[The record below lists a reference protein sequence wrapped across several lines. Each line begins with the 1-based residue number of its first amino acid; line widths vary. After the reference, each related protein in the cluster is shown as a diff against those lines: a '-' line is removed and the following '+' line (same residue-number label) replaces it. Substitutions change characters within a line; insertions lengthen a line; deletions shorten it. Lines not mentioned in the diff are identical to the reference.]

1 MKPDTMPHPDT
12 AVVTGAFSYTG
23 RYVSRRLLDDGVR
36 VKTLTGHPDR
46 RDPFGGRVEA
56 APLDFSDP
64 DGLHRSMRGAS
75 VLYNTYWVRFERG
88 QTNFDRAVENSGV
101 LFEAAAKAGISRI
114 VHISVSNASSGSR
127 LPYFRGKGRVEESLK
142 RLGIPY
148 AIIRP
153 TLTFGAGDLL
163 LNNMAWALRRFPF
176 FPICGS
182 GDYPVQPI
190 YAGDLADQ
198 AVAAA
203 SQAGNSVSDAAGPE
217 TLSFEALLRLLAS
230 AMGVRSRFVHTP
242 PSLGL
247 ALTRLVG
254 MMMRDVVLTR
264 DEVDGLMAG
273 LLTSDAAPTGM
284 TSLSSWLEDNSHHL
298 GRRYASE
305 LSRHFDS

>member
-1 MKPDTMPHPDT
+1 MPHPDT

-23 RYVSRRLLDDGVR
+23 RYVSQRLLDDGVR
-36 VKTLTGHPDR
+36 VKTLTGHPNR

-64 DGLHRSMRGAS
+64 DGLYRSMQGAD

-88 QTNFDRAVENSGV
+88 RTTFDRAVENSSV

-114 VHISVSNASSGSR
+114 VHISVSNASSGSS
-127 LPYFRGKGRVEESLK
+127 LPYFKGKGQVEESLK
-142 RLGIPY
+142 GLGVPY

-153 TLTFGAGDLL
+153 TLTFGRGDLL

-176 FPICGS
+176 FPICGN
-182 GDYPVQPI
+182 GNYPVQPI

-217 TLSFEALLRLLAS
+217 TLSFEALLRLIAS
-230 AMGVRSRFVHTP
+230 SMGVPCRLVHTP

-247 ALTRLVG
+247 TLTRLVG
-254 MMMRDVVLTR
+254 LMMRDVVLTR

-273 LLTSDAAPTGM
+273 LLTSDAAPTG
-284 TSLSSWLEDNSHHL
+284 TTALSSWLEDNSHHL

-305 LSRHFDS
+305 LNRHFDS

>member
-1 MKPDTMPHPDT
+1 MKPDTIPHPDT

-23 RYVSRRLLDDGVR
+23 RYITRRLLDEGVHVR
-36 VKTLTGHPDR
+36 TLTGHPDR
-46 RDPFGGRVEA
+46 QDPFGGQVEA

-64 DGLHRSMRGAS
+64 DGLHRSMQGAG

-88 QTNFDRAVENSGV
+88 QTTFDRAVENSSV

-114 VHISVSNASSGSR
+114 VHISVSKASSGSS
-127 LPYFRGKGRVEESLK
+127 LPYFKGKGRVEESLK
-142 RLGIPY
+142 GLGIPY
-148 AIIRP
+148 STIRP

-163 LNNMAWALRRFPF
+163 MNNMAWALRRFPF

-217 TLSFEALLRLLAS
+217 TLSFEALLRLIAS
-230 AMGVRSRFVHTP
+230 SMGVRSRFVHTP

-247 ALTRLVG
+247 NLTRLVG
-254 MMMRDVVLTR
+254 LMVRDVVLTR

-273 LLTSDAAPTGM
+273 LLTSDAAPTG
-284 TSLSSWLEDNSHHL
+284 TTALSSWLEDYAHHL
-298 GRRYASE
+298 GLRYASE
-305 LSRHFDS
+305 LRRHFDS

>member
-1 MKPDTMPHPDT
+1 MPHPDT

-23 RYVSRRLLDDGVR
+23 RYVSQRLLDDGVR
-36 VKTLTGHPDR
+36 VKTLTGHPNR

-64 DGLHRSMRGAS
+64 DGLYRSMQGAGI
-75 VLYNTYWVRFERG
+75 LYNTYWVRFERG
-88 QTNFDRAVENSGV
+88 RTTFDRAVENSSV
-101 LFEAAAKAGISRI
+101 LFEAAAKAGINRI

-127 LPYFRGKGRVEESLK
+127 LPYFRGKGQVEELLK
-142 RLGIPY
+142 GLGVPY

-176 FPICGS
+176 FPICGN
-182 GDYPVQPI
+182 GNYPVQPI

-203 SQAGNSVSDAAGPE
+203 SQAGNSVSDAAGPD
-217 TLSFEALLRLLAS
+217 TLSFEALLRLIAS
-230 AMGVRSRFVHTP
+230 SMGAPCRLVHTP

-247 ALTRLVG
+247 TLTRLVG
-254 MMMRDVVLTR
+254 LMMRDVVLTR

-273 LLTSDAAPTGM
+273 LLTSDAAPTG
-284 TSLSSWLEDNSHHL
+284 TTALSSWLEDNSHHL

-305 LSRHFDS
+305 LNRHFDS

>member
-1 MKPDTMPHPDT
+1 MPHPDT

-23 RYVSRRLLDDGVR
+23 RYVSQRLLDDGVR
-36 VKTLTGHPDR
+36 VKTLTGHPNR

-64 DGLHRSMRGAS
+64 DGLYRSMQGAG

-88 QTNFDRAVENSGV
+88 RTTFDRAVENSSV
-101 LFEAAAKAGISRI
+101 LFEAAAKVGINRI

-127 LPYFRGKGRVEESLK
+127 LPYFKGKGQVEESLK
-142 RLGIPY
+142 GLGVPY

-153 TLTFGAGDLL
+153 TLTFGRGDLL

-176 FPICGS
+176 FPICGN
-182 GDYPVQPI
+182 GNYPVQPI

-198 AVAAA
+198 AVSAA
-203 SQAGNSVSDAAGPE
+203 SQTGNSVTDAAGPE
-217 TLSFEALLRLLAS
+217 TLSFEALLRLIAS
-230 AMGVRSRFVHTP
+230 SMGVPCRLVHTP

-247 ALTRLVG
+247 TLTRLVG
-254 MMMRDVVLTR
+254 LTMRDVVLTR

-273 LLTSDAAPTGM
+273 LLTSDAAPTGT
-284 TSLSSWLEDNSHHL
+284 TSLSSWLEDNASDL

>member
-1 MKPDTMPHPDT
+1 MPHPDT

-23 RYVSRRLLDDGVR
+23 RYVSQRLLDDGVR
-36 VKTLTGHPDR
+36 VKTLTGHPNR

-64 DGLHRSMRGAS
+64 DGLYRSMQGAGI
-75 VLYNTYWVRFERG
+75 LYNTYWVRFERG
-88 QTNFDRAVENSGV
+88 RTTFDRAVENSSV
-101 LFEAAAKAGISRI
+101 LFEAAAKAGINRI

-127 LPYFRGKGRVEESLK
+127 LPYFRGKGQVEESLK
-142 RLGIPY
+142 GLGVPY

-153 TLTFGAGDLL
+153 TLTFGRGDLL

-176 FPICGS
+176 FPICGN
-182 GDYPVQPI
+182 GNYPVQPI

-217 TLSFEALLRLLAS
+217 TLSFEALLRLIAS
-230 AMGVRSRFVHTP
+230 SMGVPCRLVHTP

-247 ALTRLVG
+247 TLTRLVG
-254 MMMRDVVLTR
+254 LMMRDVVLTR

-273 LLTSDAAPTGM
+273 LLTSDAAPTG
-284 TSLSSWLEDNSHHL
+284 TTALSSWLEDHASDL

>member
-1 MKPDTMPHPDT
+1 MPHPDT

-23 RYVSRRLLDDGVR
+23 RYVSQRLLDDGVR
-36 VKTLTGHPDR
+36 VKTLTGHPNR

-64 DGLHRSMRGAS
+64 DGLYRSMQGAG

-88 QTNFDRAVENSGV
+88 RTTFDRAVENSSV
-101 LFEAAAKAGISRI
+101 LFEAAAKVGINRI

-127 LPYFRGKGRVEESLK
+127 LPYFRGKGQVEESLK
-142 RLGIPY
+142 GLGVPY

-153 TLTFGAGDLL
+153 TLTFGRGDLL
-163 LNNMAWALRRFPF
+163 LNNMAWSLRRFPF
-176 FPICGS
+176 FPICGN
-182 GDYPVQPI
+182 GNYPVQPI

-217 TLSFEALLRLLAS
+217 TLSFEALLRLIAS
-230 AMGVRSRFVHTP
+230 SMGVPCRLVHTP

-247 ALTRLVG
+247 TLTRLVG
-254 MMMRDVVLTR
+254 LMMRDVVLTR

-273 LLTSDAAPTGM
+273 LLTSDAAPTG
-284 TSLSSWLEDNSHHL
+284 TTALSSWLEDHASDL

>member
-1 MKPDTMPHPDT
+1 MPHSDT

-36 VKTLTGHPDR
+36 VKTLTGHPNR

-64 DGLHRSMRGAS
+64 DGLYRSMQGAD

-88 QTNFDRAVENSGV
+88 RTTFDRAVENSSV
-101 LFEAAAKAGISRI
+101 LFEAAAKAGINRI
-114 VHISVSNASSGSR
+114 VHISVSNASSGSS
-127 LPYFRGKGRVEESLK
+127 LPYFRGKGQVEESLK
-142 RLGIPY
+142 GLGVPY

-153 TLTFGAGDLL
+153 TLTFGRGDLL

-176 FPICGS
+176 FPICGN
-182 GDYPVQPI
+182 GNYPVQPI

-217 TLSFEALLRLLAS
+217 TLSFEALLRLIAS
-230 AMGVRSRFVHTP
+230 SMGVPCRLVHTP

-247 ALTRLVG
+247 TLTRLVG
-254 MMMRDVVLTR
+254 LMMRDVVLTR

-273 LLTSDAAPTGM
+273 LLTSDAAPTG
-284 TSLSSWLEDNSHHL
+284 TTALSSWLEDNSHHL

-305 LSRHFDS
+305 LNRHFDS

>member
-1 MKPDTMPHPDT
+1 MPHPDT

-23 RYVSRRLLDDGVR
+23 RYVSQRLLDDGVR
-36 VKTLTGHPDR
+36 VKTLTGHPNR

-64 DGLHRSMRGAS
+64 DGLYRSMQGAD

-88 QTNFDRAVENSGV
+88 RTTFDRAVENSSV
-101 LFEAAAKAGISRI
+101 LFEAAAKARISRI
-114 VHISVSNASSGSR
+114 VHISVSNASSGSS
-127 LPYFRGKGRVEESLK
+127 LPYFKGKGQVEESLK
-142 RLGIPY
+142 GLGVPY

-153 TLTFGAGDLL
+153 TLTFGRGDLL

-176 FPICGS
+176 FPICGN
-182 GDYPVQPI
+182 GNYPVQPI

-217 TLSFEALLRLLAS
+217 TLSFEALLRLIAS
-230 AMGVRSRFVHTP
+230 SMGVPCRLVHTP

-247 ALTRLVG
+247 TLTRLVG
-254 MMMRDVVLTR
+254 LMMRDVVLTR

-273 LLTSDAAPTGM
+273 LLTSDAAPTG
-284 TSLSSWLEDNSHHL
+284 TTALSSWLEDNSHHL

-305 LSRHFDS
+305 LNRHFDS

>member
-1 MKPDTMPHPDT
+1 MPHPDT

-23 RYVSRRLLDDGVR
+23 RYVSQRLLDDGVR
-36 VKTLTGHPDR
+36 VKTLTGHPNR

-64 DGLHRSMRGAS
+64 DGLHRSMQGAD

-88 QTNFDRAVENSGV
+88 RTTFDRAVENSSV
-101 LFEAAAKAGISRI
+101 LFEAAAKAGINRI
-114 VHISVSNASSGSR
+114 VHISVSNASSGSS

-142 RLGIPY
+142 GLGVPY

-153 TLTFGAGDLL
+153 TLTFGRGDLL

-176 FPICGS
+176 FPICGN
-182 GDYPVQPI
+182 GNYPVQPI

-217 TLSFEALLRLLAS
+217 TLSFEALLRLIAS
-230 AMGVRSRFVHTP
+230 SMGVRSRLVHTP

-247 ALTRLVG
+247 TLTRLG
-254 MMMRDVVLTR
+254 RPD
-264 DEVDGLMAG
+264 
-273 LLTSDAAPTGM
+273 DARRCAHPRR
-284 TSLSSWLEDNSHHL
+284 
-298 GRRYASE
+298 GRRPHGRPSDIRRR
-305 LSRHFDS
+305 SNRHDNAEQLARR

>member
-1 MKPDTMPHPDT
+1 MPHPDT

-23 RYVSRRLLDDGVR
+23 RYITRRLLDEGARVR
-36 VKTLTGHPDR
+36 TLTGHPDR
-46 RDPFGGRVEA
+46 RDPFGGQVKT
-56 APLDFSDP
+56 APLDFSDR
-64 DGLHRSMRGAS
+64 DGLCRSMQGSS

-88 QTNFDRAVENSGV
+88 QTTFDRAVENSRA
-101 LFEAAAKAGISRI
+101 LFEAAAKAGVGRI
-114 VHISVSNASSGSR
+114 VHISVSNASSDSR
-127 LPYFRGKGRVEESLK
+127 LPYFKGKGRVEETLK
-142 RLGIPY
+142 GLGVPY

-153 TLTFGAGDLL
+153 TLTFGGGDLL
-163 LNNMAWALRRFPF
+163 LNNMAWALRRFPL
-176 FPICGS
+176 FPIYGS

-190 YAGDLADQ
+190 YVGDLAAQ

-203 SQAGNSVSDAAGPE
+203 SQTGNTVADAAGPE

-247 ALTRLVG
+247 NLTRLVG
-254 MMMRDVVLTR
+254 LMMRDVVLTR

-273 LLTSDAAPTGM
+273 LLTSGAPPTG
-284 TSLSSWLEDNSHHL
+284 TTALSSWLEDNAHHL

-305 LSRHFDS
+305 LSRHFHR

>member
-1 MKPDTMPHPDT
+1 MPHPDT

-23 RYVSRRLLDDGVR
+23 RYVSQRLLDDGVR
-36 VKTLTGHPDR
+36 VKTLTGHPNR

-64 DGLHRSMRGAS
+64 DGLYRSMQGAD

-88 QTNFDRAVENSGV
+88 RTTFDRAVNNSSV
-101 LFEAAAKAGISRI
+101 LFEAAAKAGINRI

-127 LPYFRGKGRVEESLK
+127 LPYFRGKGQVEELLK
-142 RLGIPY
+142 GLGVPY

-163 LNNMAWALRRFPF
+163 LNNMAWALRRYPF
-176 FPICGS
+176 FPICGN
-182 GDYPVQPI
+182 GNYPVQPI

-217 TLSFEALLRLLAS
+217 TLSFEALLRLIAS
-230 AMGVRSRFVHTP
+230 SMGAPCRLVHTP

-247 ALTRLVG
+247 TLTRLVG
-254 MMMRDVVLTR
+254 LMMRDVVLTR

-273 LLTSDAAPTGM
+273 LLTSEAAPTG
-284 TSLSSWLEDNSHHL
+284 TTALSSWLEDNAHHL

-305 LSRHFDS
+305 LNRHFDS

>member
-1 MKPDTMPHPDT
+1 MPHPDT

-23 RYVSRRLLDDGVR
+23 RYVSQRLLDDGVR
-36 VKTLTGHPDR
+36 VKTLTGHPNR

-64 DGLHRSMRGAS
+64 DGLYRSMQGAG

-88 QTNFDRAVENSGV
+88 RTTFDRAVENSSV
-101 LFEAAAKAGISRI
+101 LFEAAAKAGINRI

-127 LPYFRGKGRVEESLK
+127 LPYFKGKGQVEESLK
-142 RLGIPY
+142 GLGVPY

-153 TLTFGAGDLL
+153 TLTFGRGDLL

-176 FPICGS
+176 FPICGN
-182 GDYPVQPI
+182 GNYPVQPI

-217 TLSFEALLRLLAS
+217 TLSFEALLRLIAS
-230 AMGVRSRFVHTP
+230 SMGVPCRLVHTP

-247 ALTRLVG
+247 TLTRLVG
-254 MMMRDVVLTR
+254 LMMRDVVLTR

-273 LLTSDAAPTGM
+273 LLTSDAAPTG
-284 TSLSSWLEDNSHHL
+284 TTTLSSWLEDNAHHL

>member
-1 MKPDTMPHPDT
+1 MPHPDT

-23 RYVSRRLLDDGVR
+23 RYVSQRLLDDGVR
-36 VKTLTGHPDR
+36 VKTLTGHPNR

-64 DGLHRSMRGAS
+64 DGLYRSMQGAD

-88 QTNFDRAVENSGV
+88 RTTFDRAVENSSV
-101 LFEAAAKAGISRI
+101 LFEAAAKAGINRI
-114 VHISVSNASSGSR
+114 VHISVSNASSGSS
-127 LPYFRGKGRVEESLK
+127 LPYFKGKGQVEESLK
-142 RLGIPY
+142 GLGVPY

-153 TLTFGAGDLL
+153 TLTFGRGDLL

-176 FPICGS
+176 FPICGN
-182 GDYPVQPI
+182 GNYPVQPI

-217 TLSFEALLRLLAS
+217 TLSFEALLRLIAS
-230 AMGVRSRFVHTP
+230 SMGVPCRLVHTP

-247 ALTRLVG
+247 TLTRLVG
-254 MMMRDVVLTR
+254 LMMRDVVLTR

-273 LLTSDAAPTGM
+273 LLTSDAAPTG
-284 TSLSSWLEDNSHHL
+284 TTTLSSWLEDNAHHL

-305 LSRHFDS
+305 LNRHFDS

>member
-1 MKPDTMPHPDT
+1 MPHPDT

-23 RYVSRRLLDDGVR
+23 RYVSQRLLDDGVR
-36 VKTLTGHPDR
+36 VKTLTGHPNR

-64 DGLHRSMRGAS
+64 DGLYRSMQGAD

-88 QTNFDRAVENSGV
+88 RTTFDRAVNNSSV
-101 LFEAAAKAGISRI
+101 LFEAAAKAGINRI

-127 LPYFRGKGRVEESLK
+127 LPYFRGKGQVEELLK
-142 RLGIPY
+142 GLGVPY

-163 LNNMAWALRRFPF
+163 LNNMAWALRRYPF
-176 FPICGS
+176 FPICGN
-182 GDYPVQPI
+182 GNYPVQPI

-217 TLSFEALLRLLAS
+217 TLSFEALLRLIAS
-230 AMGVRSRFVHTP
+230 SMGAPCRLVHTP

-247 ALTRLVG
+247 TLTRLVG
-254 MMMRDVVLTR
+254 LMMRDVVLTR

-273 LLTSDAAPTGM
+273 LLTSDAAPTG
-284 TSLSSWLEDNSHHL
+284 TTALSSWLEDNSHHL

-305 LSRHFDS
+305 LNRHFDS

>member
-1 MKPDTMPHPDT
+1 MPHPDT

-23 RYVSRRLLDDGVR
+23 RYVSQRLLDDGVR
-36 VKTLTGHPDR
+36 VKTLTGHPNR

-64 DGLHRSMRGAS
+64 DGLYRSMQGAD

-88 QTNFDRAVENSGV
+88 RTTFDRAVENSSV
-101 LFEAAAKAGISRI
+101 LFEAAAKAGINRI

-127 LPYFRGKGRVEESLK
+127 LPYFKGKGQVEESLK
-142 RLGIPY
+142 GLGVPY

-176 FPICGS
+176 FPICGN
-182 GDYPVQPI
+182 GNYPVQPI

-217 TLSFEALLRLLAS
+217 TLSFEALLRLIAS
-230 AMGVRSRFVHTP
+230 SMGVPCRLVHTP

-247 ALTRLVG
+247 TLTRLVG
-254 MMMRDVVLTR
+254 LMMRDVVLTR

-273 LLTSDAAPTGM
+273 LLTSDAAPTG
-284 TSLSSWLEDNSHHL
+284 TTALSSWLEDNAHHL

-305 LSRHFDS
+305 LNRHFDS

>member
-1 MKPDTMPHPDT
+1 MPHPDT

-23 RYVSRRLLDDGVR
+23 RYVSQRLLDDGVR

-64 DGLHRSMRGAS
+64 DGLYRSMQGAD

-88 QTNFDRAVENSGV
+88 RTTFDRAVENSSV

-114 VHISVSNASSGSR
+114 VHISVSNASSGSS
-127 LPYFRGKGRVEESLK
+127 LPYFKGKGQVEESLK
-142 RLGIPY
+142 GLGVPY

-153 TLTFGAGDLL
+153 TLTFGRGDLL

-176 FPICGS
+176 FPICGN
-182 GDYPVQPI
+182 GNYPVQPI
-190 YAGDLADQ
+190 YVGDLADQ

-217 TLSFEALLRLLAS
+217 TLSFEALLRLIAS
-230 AMGVRSRFVHTP
+230 SMGVPCRLVHTP

-247 ALTRLVG
+247 TLTRLVG
-254 MMMRDVVLTR
+254 LMMRDVVLTR

-273 LLTSDAAPTGM
+273 LLTSDAAPTG
-284 TSLSSWLEDNSHHL
+284 TTALSSWLEDNSHHL

-305 LSRHFDS
+305 LNRHFDS

>member
-1 MKPDTMPHPDT
+1 MPHPDT

-23 RYVSRRLLDDGVR
+23 RYVSRRLLDEGVR
-36 VKTLTGHPDR
+36 VKTLTGHPNR
-46 RDPFGGRVEA
+46 RDSFGGRVEA

-64 DGLHRSMRGAS
+64 DGLHRSMQGVG

-88 QTNFDRAVENSGV
+88 RTTFDHAVENSSV

-114 VHISVSNASSGSR
+114 VHISVSNASSGSS
-127 LPYFRGKGRVEESLK
+127 LPYFRGKGRVEETLK
-142 RLGIPY
+142 GLGVPY

-176 FPICGS
+176 FPICGN
-182 GDYPVQPI
+182 GNYPVQPI

-217 TLSFEALLRLLAS
+217 TLSFEALLRLIAS
-230 AMGVRSRFVHTP
+230 SMGVRSRLVHTP

-247 ALTRLVG
+247 NLTRLVG
-254 MMMRDVVLTR
+254 LMMRDVVLTR

-273 LLTSDAAPTGM
+273 LLTSDAAPTGT
-284 TSLSSWLEDNSHHL
+284 TSLSSWLEDNASDL

>member
-1 MKPDTMPHPDT
+1 MPHPDT

-23 RYVSRRLLDDGVR
+23 RYVSQRLLDDGVR
-36 VKTLTGHPDR
+36 VKTLTGHPNR

-64 DGLHRSMRGAS
+64 DGLYRSMQGAGI
-75 VLYNTYWVRFERG
+75 LYNTYWVRFERG
-88 QTNFDRAVENSGV
+88 RTTFDRAVENSSV
-101 LFEAAAKAGISRI
+101 LFEAAAKAGINRI

-127 LPYFRGKGRVEESLK
+127 LPYFRGKGQVEELLK
-142 RLGIPY
+142 GLGVPY

-176 FPICGS
+176 FPICGN
-182 GDYPVQPI
+182 GNYPVQPI

-203 SQAGNSVSDAAGPE
+203 SQAGNSVSDAAGPD
-217 TLSFEALLRLLAS
+217 TLSFEALLRLIASSMGAPCRLA
-230 AMGVRSRFVHTP
+230 HTP

-247 ALTRLVG
+247 TLTRLVG
-254 MMMRDVVLTR
+254 LMRCDVVLTR
-264 DEVDGLMAG
+264 DEIDGLMAG
-273 LLTSDAAPTGM
+273 LLTSDAAPTG
-284 TSLSSWLEDNSHHL
+284 TTALSSWLEDNSHHL

-305 LSRHFDS
+305 LNRHFDS

>member
-1 MKPDTMPHPDT
+1 MPHPDT

-23 RYVSRRLLDDGVR
+23 RYVSQRLLDDGVR

-64 DGLHRSMRGAS
+64 DGLYRSMQGAD
-75 VLYNTYWVRFERG
+75 VLFNTYWVRFERG
-88 QTNFDRAVENSGV
+88 RTTFDRAVENSSV
-101 LFEAAAKAGISRI
+101 LFEAAAKAGINRI
-114 VHISVSNASSGSR
+114 VHISVSNASSGSS
-127 LPYFRGKGRVEESLK
+127 LPYFKGKGQVEESLK
-142 RLGIPY
+142 GLGVPY
-148 AIIRP
+148 SIIRP

-176 FPICGS
+176 FPICGN
-182 GDYPVQPI
+182 GNYPVQPI
-190 YAGDLADQ
+190 YVGDLADQ

-217 TLSFEALLRLLAS
+217 TLSFEALLRLIAS
-230 AMGVRSRFVHTP
+230 SMGAPCRLVHTP

-247 ALTRLVG
+247 TLTRLVG
-254 MMMRDVVLTR
+254 LMMRDVVLTR

-273 LLTSDAAPTGM
+273 LLTSDAAPTG
-284 TSLSSWLEDNSHHL
+284 TTTLSSWLEDNAHHL
-298 GRRYASE
+298 GLRYASE
-305 LSRHFDS
+305 LNRHFDS

>member
-1 MKPDTMPHPDT
+1 MPHPDT

-23 RYVSRRLLDDGVR
+23 RYVSQRLLDDGVR
-36 VKTLTGHPDR
+36 VKTLTGHPNR

-64 DGLHRSMRGAS
+64 DGLHRSMQGAD

-88 QTNFDRAVENSGV
+88 RTTFDRAVENSSV
-101 LFEAAAKAGISRI
+101 LFEAAAKVGINRI
-114 VHISVSNASSGSR
+114 VHISVSNASSGSS

-142 RLGIPY
+142 GLGVPY

-153 TLTFGAGDLL
+153 TLTFGRGDLL

-176 FPICGS
+176 FPICGN
-182 GDYPVQPI
+182 GNYPVQPI

-217 TLSFEALLRLLAS
+217 TLSFEALLRLIAS
-230 AMGVRSRFVHTP
+230 SMGVPCRLVHTP

-247 ALTRLVG
+247 TLTRLVG
-254 MMMRDVVLTR
+254 LMMRDVVLTR

-273 LLTSDAAPTGM
+273 LLTSDAAPTG
-284 TSLSSWLEDNSHHL
+284 TTALSSWLEDNSHHL

-305 LSRHFDS
+305 LNRHFDS

>member
-1 MKPDTMPHPDT
+1 MPHPDT

-23 RYVSRRLLDDGVR
+23 RYITRRLLDEGVR
-36 VKTLTGHPDR
+36 VKTLTGHPNR

-64 DGLHRSMRGAS
+64 DGLYRSMQGAGI
-75 VLYNTYWVRFERG
+75 LYNTYWVRFERG
-88 QTNFDRAVENSGV
+88 RTTFDRAVENSSV
-101 LFEAAAKAGISRI
+101 LFEAAAKAGINRI
-114 VHISVSNASSGSR
+114 VHISVSNASSGSS
-127 LPYFRGKGRVEESLK
+127 LPYFRGKGQVEESLK
-142 RLGIPY
+142 GLGVPY

-163 LNNMAWALRRFPF
+163 MNNMAWALRRFPF

-203 SQAGNSVSDAAGPE
+203 SQAGNSVSDAAGTE
-217 TLSFEALLRLLAS
+217 TLSFEALLRLIAS
-230 AMGVRSRFVHTP
+230 SMGVRSRLVHTP

-247 ALTRLVG
+247 NLTRLVG
-254 MMMRDVVLTR
+254 LMMRDVVLTR
-264 DEVDGLMAG
+264 DEVDGLMTG
-273 LLTSDAAPTGM
+273 LLTSDAAPTG
-284 TSLSSWLEDNSHHL
+284 TTALSSWLEDNASDL

-305 LSRHFDS
+305 LSRHFAS

>member
-1 MKPDTMPHPDT
+1 MKPDTIPHPDT

-88 QTNFDRAVENSGV
+88 QTTFDRAVENSGV

-114 VHISVSNASSGSR
+114 VHISVSNASSGSS

-142 RLGIPY
+142 GLGVPY
-148 AIIRP
+148 STIRP

-163 LNNMAWALRRFPF
+163 MNNMAWALRRFPF

-217 TLSFEALLRLLAS
+217 TLSFEALLRLIAS
-230 AMGVRSRFVHTP
+230 SMGVRSRLVHTP

-247 ALTRLVG
+247 NLTRLVG
-254 MMMRDVVLTR
+254 LMMRDVVLTR

>member
-1 MKPDTMPHPDT
+1 MPHPDT

-23 RYVSRRLLDDGVR
+23 RYVSQRLLDDGVR
-36 VKTLTGHPDR
+36 VKTLTGHPNR

-56 APLDFSDP
+56 TPLDFSDP
-64 DGLHRSMRGAS
+64 DGLYRSMQGAGI
-75 VLYNTYWVRFERG
+75 LYNTYWVRFERG
-88 QTNFDRAVENSGV
+88 PTTFDRAVENSSV

-127 LPYFRGKGRVEESLK
+127 LPYFRGKGRVEETLK
-142 RLGIPY
+142 GLGVPY

-176 FPICGS
+176 FPICGN
-182 GDYPVQPI
+182 GNYPVQPI

-217 TLSFEALLRLLAS
+217 TLSFEALLRLIAS
-230 AMGVRSRFVHTP
+230 SMGVPCRLVHTP

-247 ALTRLVG
+247 TLTRLVG
-254 MMMRDVVLTR
+254 LMMRDVVLTR

-273 LLTSDAAPTGM
+273 LLTSDAAPTG
-284 TSLSSWLEDNSHHL
+284 TTALSSWLEDHASDL

>member
-1 MKPDTMPHPDT
+1 MPHPDT

-23 RYVSRRLLDDGVR
+23 RYVSQRLLDDGVR
-36 VKTLTGHPDR
+36 VKTLTGHPNR

-64 DGLHRSMRGAS
+64 DGLYRSMQGAD

-88 QTNFDRAVENSGV
+88 RTTFDRAVNNSSV
-101 LFEAAAKAGISRI
+101 LFEAAAKAGINRI

-127 LPYFRGKGRVEESLK
+127 LPYFRGKGQVEELLK
-142 RLGIPY
+142 GLGVPY

-163 LNNMAWALRRFPF
+163 LNNMAWALRRYPF
-176 FPICGS
+176 FPICGN
-182 GDYPVQPI
+182 GNYPVQPI

-203 SQAGNSVSDAAGPE
+203 SQAGNSVSDAAGPD
-217 TLSFEALLRLLAS
+217 TLSFEALLRLIAS
-230 AMGVRSRFVHTP
+230 SMGAPCRLVHTP

-247 ALTRLVG
+247 TLTRLVG
-254 MMMRDVVLTR
+254 LMMRDVVLTR

-273 LLTSDAAPTGM
+273 LLTSEAAPTG
-284 TSLSSWLEDNSHHL
+284 TTALSNWLEDNAHHL

-305 LSRHFDS
+305 LNRHFDS

>member
-1 MKPDTMPHPDT
+1 MPHPDT

-23 RYVSRRLLDDGVR
+23 RYVSQRLLDDGVR
-36 VKTLTGHPDR
+36 VKTLTGHPNR
-46 RDPFGGRVEA
+46 GDPFGGRVEA

-64 DGLHRSMRGAS
+64 DGLHRSMQGAD

-88 QTNFDRAVENSGV
+88 RTTFDRAVENSSV
-101 LFEAAAKAGISRI
+101 LFEAAAKAGINRI

-127 LPYFRGKGRVEESLK
+127 LPYFKGKGQVEESLK
-142 RLGIPY
+142 GLGVPY

-153 TLTFGAGDLL
+153 TLTFGRGDLL

-176 FPICGS
+176 FPICGN
-182 GDYPVQPI
+182 GNYPVQPI

-217 TLSFEALLRLLAS
+217 TLSFEALLRLIAS
-230 AMGVRSRFVHTP
+230 SIEAPCRLVHTP

-247 ALTRLVG
+247 TLTRLVG
-254 MMMRDVVLTR
+254 LTMRDVVLTR

-273 LLTSDAAPTGM
+273 LLTSDAAPTG
-284 TSLSSWLEDNSHHL
+284 TTALSSWLEDNAQHL

-305 LSRHFDS
+305 VNRHFDS

>member
-1 MKPDTMPHPDT
+1 MPHPDT

-23 RYVSRRLLDDGVR
+23 RYVSQRLLDDGVR
-36 VKTLTGHPDR
+36 VKTLTGHPNR

-64 DGLHRSMRGAS
+64 DGLYRSMQGAD

-88 QTNFDRAVENSGV
+88 RTTFDRAVENSSV

-114 VHISVSNASSGSR
+114 VHISVSNASSGSS
-127 LPYFRGKGRVEESLK
+127 LPYFKGKGQVEESLK
-142 RLGIPY
+142 GLGVPY

-153 TLTFGAGDLL
+153 TLTFGRGDLL

-176 FPICGS
+176 FPICGN
-182 GDYPVQPI
+182 GNYPVQPI

-217 TLSFEALLRLLAS
+217 TLSFEALLRLIAS
-230 AMGVRSRFVHTP
+230 SMGVRSRLVHTP

-247 ALTRLVG
+247 NLTRLVG
-254 MMMRDVVLTR
+254 LMMRDVVLTR

-273 LLTSDAAPTGM
+273 LLTSDAAPTG
-284 TSLSSWLEDNSHHL
+284 TTALSSWLEDNSHHL

-305 LSRHFDS
+305 LNRHFDS